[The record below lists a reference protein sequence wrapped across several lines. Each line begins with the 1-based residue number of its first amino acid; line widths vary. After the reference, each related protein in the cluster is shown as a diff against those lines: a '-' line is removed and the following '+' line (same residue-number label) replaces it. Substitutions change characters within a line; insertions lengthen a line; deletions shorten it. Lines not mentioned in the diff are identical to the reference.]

1 MLVPKSDHN
10 MHMDN
15 PIAFAN
21 LIIND
26 LLYASGE
33 IKEKLPVFTV
43 DEYLKI
49 GVICDSEDY

>member
-1 MLVPKSDHN
+1 

-26 LLYASGE
+26 LLFTSGE
-33 IKEKLPVFTV
+33 IKEQLPILTV

-49 GVICDSEDY
+49 GVNCDSNDY